1 MLVKDVHIST
11 VSPEDTVLHH
21 GQLRT
26 VGRKDIKRDSF
37 FGLMLFC
44 DSYNLGTIPVKKVTF
59 PRKNNST
66 NPPEAIC
73 GAGFRNTKQIMA
85 R

>member
-1 MLVKDVHIST
+1 MLVTDVHIST

-44 DSYNLGTIPVKKVTF
+44 DSYNLGTLPVKKVTF
-59 PRKNNST
+59 PQMSPNQL
-66 NPPEAIC
+66 PE
-73 GAGFRNTKQIMA
+73 
-85 R
+85 

>member
-11 VSPEDTVLHH
+11 VGAGDTVLHH

-44 DSYNLGTIPVKKVTF
+44 DSYNLGTLPVKKVTF
-59 PRKNNST
+59 RQENNHD
-66 NPPEAIC
+66 
-73 GAGFRNTKQIMA
+73 
-85 R
+85 